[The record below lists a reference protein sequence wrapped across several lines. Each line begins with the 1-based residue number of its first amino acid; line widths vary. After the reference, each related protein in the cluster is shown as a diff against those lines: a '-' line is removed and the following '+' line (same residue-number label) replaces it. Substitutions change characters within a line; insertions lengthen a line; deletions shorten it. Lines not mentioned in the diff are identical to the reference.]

1 MRDKIIVSELKVRIL
16 SLISEVINGYLN
28 SEDLEIIQDNIR
40 HILHLVF
47 HIFSQNKFLFITDLI
62 ISKIDTNKL
71 SFSAFSENTKNI

>member
-47 HIFSQNKFLFITDLI
+47 HIFSQ
-62 ISKIDTNKL
+62 
-71 SFSAFSENTKNI
+71 